1 MSLNATAMPNA
12 KPFIARRPLI
22 SWLSTQVYTPIGR
35 QAAGSEKNFRNFLK
49 SAAFP
54 AEVFV

>member
-1 MSLNATAMPNA
+1 MPNA